1 MKVIYGYWYLVVK
14 NANFTL
20 AMTSYGQELQF
31 DIATDI

>member
-14 NANFTL
+14 NGYFTL
-20 AMTSYGQELQF
+20 AMTSSDQELQF